1 VRLDA
6 VGQRA
11 DEVQVGELVREA
23 AVLAR
28 HRPQRA
34 PPLAAADER
43 VEGVL
48 DLAHQIRHRA
58 RERERLC
65 REAGGRRRPQR
76 RRRLVARRRARIVAR
91 RACRRRRRRLGL
103 RGRGRRLRLSRRA
116 RRRRDRHG
124 RGHRRRGA
132 RALRRRGGEGREALA
147 TPPAAAAAHR
157 PPD

>member
-1 VRLDA
+1 MRLDA

-91 RACRRRRRRLGL
+91 RACRRRRRRLG
-103 RGRGRRLRLSRRA
+103 RSCARLKGARCTGTRLSLPNSLLNASLRPFSTAQRSESGTSSHEQLSRTRR
-116 RRRRDRHG
+116 
-124 RGHRRRGA
+124 
-132 RALRRRGGEGREALA
+132 
-147 TPPAAAAAHR
+147 
-157 PPD
+157 